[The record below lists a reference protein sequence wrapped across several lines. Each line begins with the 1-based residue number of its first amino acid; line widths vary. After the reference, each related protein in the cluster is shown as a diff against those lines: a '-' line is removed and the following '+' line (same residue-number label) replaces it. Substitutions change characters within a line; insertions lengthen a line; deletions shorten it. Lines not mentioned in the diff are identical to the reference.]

1 MRFPTIIS
9 LGGSLVAPNGVD
21 TDFISQFRILLT
33 ERIKDGERFI
43 VFVGGGKVC
52 RQYQEAARRLG
63 ADKPEAQDWVG
74 IYATRLNAELV
85 RVVLGEWAH
94 GEIITDPS
102 AFQTSSAPIA
112 IGAGWKPGWST
123 DFVAVEMADKS
134 GAKRIV
140 NLSNIDFVYDKD
152 PKEFPDARKI
162 EKISWADFRKI
173 LPNKWMPGV
182 NAPFD
187 PVAAKRADELGLE
200 VAIINGNHL
209 DNFKNYLDGKEFVGT
224 TIRS

>member
-1 MRFPTIIS
+1 MTSPTIIS

-21 TDFISQFRILLT
+21 IDFISRFRILLT
-33 ERIKDGERFI
+33 ESIKGGQRFI

-52 RQYQEAARRLG
+52 RQYQEAARALG
-63 ADKPEAQDWVG
+63 ADRPEALDWVG
-74 IYATRLNAELV
+74 IYATRLNAELM
-85 RVVLGEWAH
+85 RVVFGELAH
-94 GEIITDPS
+94 GEIITDPNG
-102 AFQTSSAPIA
+102 FQTSSSPIV

-123 DFVAVEMADKS
+123 DFVAVEMAERS

-152 PKEFPDARKI
+152 PKKSPDARKI
-162 EKISWADFRKI
+162 EKVSWADFRKI
-173 LPNKWMPGV
+173 LPNKWTPGV
-182 NAPFD
+182 NAPFA

-200 VAIINGNHL
+200 VAIMNGNNL
-209 DNFKNYLDGKEFVGT
+209 DNFKNYLDGKELVGT